1 MIVQWYTCH
10 FSCNDTY
17 PKCAR
22 KMSSGVKGGL
32 PCYVGPYSLS
42 AACVQV
48 QELSQQAFGVQNT
61 VVKQLR

>member
-1 MIVQWYTCH
+1 MLGRCPLAYRNC
-10 FSCNDTY
+10 S
-17 PKCAR
+17 A
-22 KMSSGVKGGL
+22 SGVKGGL

-61 VVKQLR
+61 VVKQFLFLAGSVK